1 MCVFFVVNYVIV
13 KIIVVIKYV
22 SLLLDSKLWNYKE
35 FEMKVFRFKEVIVY
49 KKKCLFF
56 NKLKFCLYVDL
67 FLCRYLFYKVCL
79 LCYCI

>member
-49 KKKCLFF
+49 KKSV
-56 NKLKFCLYVDL
+56 Y
-67 FLCRYLFYKVCL
+67 FLISLNFVYM
-79 LCYCI
+79 

>member
-1 MCVFFVVNYVIV
+1 MCVFFVVNYVLV

-49 KKKCLFF
+49 KKSV
-56 NKLKFCLYVDL
+56 Y
-67 FLCRYLFYKVCL
+67 FL
-79 LCYCI
+79 IS